1 MRVFRF
7 ALTIIIVARSDHDA
21 KFFRR
26 SALALFAEWEK
37 TVEAAKKEG
46 KLVAAIP
53 ASAELRKAIGEIFP
67 KRFPASSL
75 TSPTR
80 VGHPMPTRSPPST
93 PPACATLIC

>member
-7 ALTIIIVARSDHDA
+7 ALTIIIVSLITTPSFSGEARPPS
-21 KFFRR
+21 
-26 SALALFAEWEK
+26 SAEWEK

-46 KLVAAIP
+46 KLVAALP

-80 VGHPMPTRSPPST
+80 AGHPMPTRSPPST
-93 PPACATLIC
+93 PPACATSIY